1 MQSSNVVRGSIQS
14 ECSLPLMRSVIG
26 TAPSMFGPA
35 LAGGES
41 LSPAVLFADAG
52 TYAAT
57 KLAATPLPEVKRN
70 LRRVGLGGRDLGS
83 SSDIGPP
90 FWTKQTLEFHVPYAC
105 SRMSNPTTI
114 VGRLPLAR
122 CVAYDAPT
130 PSARSFAS
138 TKGTSTRCSLRNQIC
153 NSLVRITS
161 LTTRSLVPSS
171 PSSAARRA
179 NGRDC

>member
-35 LAGGES
+35 LVGGES
-41 LSPAVLFADAG
+41 LPDATFFADAG

-83 SSDIGPP
+83 SSDIRPP
-90 FWTKQTLEFHVPYAC
+90 FESKRLLKFHE
-105 SRMSNPTTI
+105 I
-114 VGRLPLAR
+114 FD
-122 CVAYDAPT
+122 CVARVPKN
-130 PSARSFAS
+130 FAS
-138 TKGTSTRCSLRNQIC
+138 
-153 NSLVRITS
+153 
-161 LTTRSLVPSS
+161 
-171 PSSAARRA
+171 
-179 NGRDC
+179 